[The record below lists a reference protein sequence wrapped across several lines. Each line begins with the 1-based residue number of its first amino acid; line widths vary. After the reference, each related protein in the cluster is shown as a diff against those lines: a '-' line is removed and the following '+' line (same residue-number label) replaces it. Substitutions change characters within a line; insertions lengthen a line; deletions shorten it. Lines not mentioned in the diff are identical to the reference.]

1 MSTKCLADPRQRK
14 GSPVKRILITGKT
27 SWIGNELEA
36 HLEQFGDNYEVHRV
50 SLRDDGWKAEDWRG
64 FDSLVH
70 TAAIVH
76 QGEGAGDLGGLY
88 DDVNVVLTRD
98 VSIKAKT
105 AGIPHFIFLSTFA
118 VYGIT
123 GAVNAAP
130 IDLNTLPNPRT
141 WYGKSKL
148 EAERQLSDLADDH
161 FAIAIIRPP
170 LVYGPHCT
178 KGNFPRFVQFAART
192 PIFPLVH
199 NHRSMIYSR
208 NLAELMRLLI
218 ENGEGGLFLPQE
230 EQYVCTAD
238 MIKQLGCAMGRHIHL
253 SRPLAAPA
261 SFLARHNEM
270 FGKIFGSD
278 RYSLEASECG
288 YDYRITAIS
297 DSIAQSVTGV
307 HA

>member
-1 MSTKCLADPRQRK
+1 M
-14 GSPVKRILITGKT
+14 KRILITGKT
-27 SWIGNELEA
+27 SWIGNEFEA
-36 HLEQFGDNYEVHRV
+36 HLEQFGDYEVRRV
-50 SLRDDGWKAEDWRG
+50 SLRDDRWMLEDWQG
-64 FDSLVH
+64 FDSIVH

-76 QGEGAGDLGGLY
+76 QGEGAGDLDGLY
-88 DDVNVVLTRD
+88 DDVNVALTRD
-98 VSIKAKT
+98 VATKAKA
-105 AGIPHFIFLSTFA
+105 AGISHFIFLSTFA
-118 VYGIT
+118 VYGVT
-123 GAVNAAP
+123 GAANAVP
-130 IDLNTLPNPRT
+130 IDLNTPPNPRT

-192 PIFPLVH
+192 PIFPRVH

-208 NLAELMRLLI
+208 NLAELMRLLV
-218 ENGEGGLFLPQE
+218 ESGEGGLFLPQE

-238 MIKQLGCAMGRHIHL
+238 MIEQLGRAMGRHIHL

-261 SFLARHNEM
+261 SFLARHNET
-270 FGKIFGSD
+270 FGKVFGSD

-288 YDYRITAIS
+288 YDYRITPFKN
-297 DSIAQSVTGV
+297 SIRLSVDT
-307 HA
+307 